1 MDGEAEY
8 VIGIDCGSTL
18 CKGVL
23 LNRHGVAAFSLQPT
37 GWNLQESAARVL
49 ANLRGNAADI
59 APNTADNDM
68 VGNMPIIAT
77 GYGRDM
83 ATEKTKAVTEI
94 SAHARGAEYLMPGVR
109 TVIDI
114 GGQDCKV
121 IAVEN
126 GRVLSFQMNDKC
138 AAGTG
143 RFVQMVL
150 ERFNA
155 DINLMDTLLAA
166 EKIIQLNSTCAVF
179 AESEIIGL
187 LAKGYSRE
195 EIVGG
200 VALSMAV
207 KISSLSARVGLRPP
221 VVLTGG
227 LAESS
232 GIRKALSQVL
242 KVEVQFLPQGIYAGA
257 IGAACIGGF

>member
-1 MDGEAEY
+1 
-8 VIGIDCGSTL
+8 
-18 CKGVL
+18 
-23 LNRHGVAAFSLQPT
+23 
-37 GWNLQESAARVL
+37 
-49 ANLRGNAADI
+49 
-59 APNTADNDM
+59 
-68 VGNMPIIAT
+68 
-77 GYGRDM
+77 
-83 ATEKTKAVTEI
+83 
-94 SAHARGAEYLMPGVR
+94 MPGVR

-121 IAVEN
+121 IAVEK
-126 GRVLSFQMNDKC
+126 GRVISFQMNDKC

-143 RFVQMVL
+143 RFMQMVL

-155 DINLMDTLLAA
+155 DISLMDTLLAA
-166 EKIIQLNSTCAVF
+166 GKIIQLNSTCAVF

-187 LAKGYSRE
+187 LARGYSRE

-207 KISSLSARVGLRPP
+207 KISSLAARVGLRPP

-232 GIRKALSQVL
+232 GIRRALSQVL

-257 IGAACIGGF
+257 IGAACIGGFVKEKDDCD